1 MFIAHDIMIDPSL
14 EITML
19 NKNFF
24 ASLSV
29 LALMACSEAPEDVHA
44 SEEIASNTATAT
56 EINETASSSAT
67 QSGDFRS
74 YLKGEMANLL
84 YTEEKS
90 PLSGHIFID
99 EAGDAIALKEFTG
112 KAMLINFWASWCAPC
127 RVEMPALSRLQAA
140 VGNENFE
147 VVAISVDRGGLPD
160 AKQALEDWG
169 VEGLALYNDSTM
181 KIAFDLAQG
190 ALPSSFVVDRDG
202 NFRALYIG
210 PLEWDAP
217 EAIELFTALRDG
229 KI

>member
-1 MFIAHDIMIDPSL
+1 
-14 EITML
+14 ML
-19 NKNFF
+19 NKNIL
-24 ASLSV
+24 ASLSMF
-29 LALMACSEAPEDVHA
+29 AFAACSEASENNNA
-44 SEEIASNTATAT
+44 SEEIASNAATAT
-56 EINETASSSAT
+56 EISESVYAEAAN
-67 QSGDFRS
+67 SGDFKS
-74 YLKGEMANLL
+74 YLKGEMSNLL

-127 RVEMPALSRLQAA
+127 RVEMPALSRLQKA
-140 VGNENFE
+140 VGNDNFE
-147 VVAISVDRGGLPD
+147 VVAINVDRGGLGD